1 MYNFKWKVLLKFSLF
16 PFFQCLS
23 AASIVSLIECAMA
36 ERKILFV
43 SKHLGLLNMAAES
56 LITLMYPFTWE
67 YTYIP
72 VLPEQLHGYLQAPVP
87 YIVGIHGRPEEVPDD
102 VTFVILFFY

>member
-1 MYNFKWKVLLKFSLF
+1 M
-16 PFFQCLS
+16 P
-23 AASIVSLIECAMA
+23 SIVSLVECAMA

-43 SKHLGLLNMAAES
+43 SNHIGLLNMASES
-56 LITLMYPFTWE
+56 LISLMYPYTWE

-87 YIVGIHGRPEEVPDD
+87 FIVGIHGRPEEVPED
-102 VTFVILFFY
+102 VKKSCIINNL